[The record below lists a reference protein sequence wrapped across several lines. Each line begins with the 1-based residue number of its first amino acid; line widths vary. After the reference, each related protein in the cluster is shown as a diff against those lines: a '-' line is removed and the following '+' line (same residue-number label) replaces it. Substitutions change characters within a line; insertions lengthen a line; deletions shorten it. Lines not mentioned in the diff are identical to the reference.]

1 MARIVVVV
9 MVGALF
15 STALP
20 AGGASDPA
28 PGIALKRTG
37 TADCSKVMSEGSVLV
52 LGVKVTGGHSICVT
66 DLGEERSIFFDG
78 RPGGGSSGDVVS
90 QFGGIGT
97 VKRRY
102 VLFGFLPPSADS
114 LRLTF
119 CGGQTM
125 VLRPLNESQPA
136 FRRRDRRRR
145 EVWERVPRTSRRRGQ
160 TAGQGQCPPE
170 RLSPHVLNDEVAPR
184 QNIGCAARGGSAE
197 PLPYGHMTAVDG
209 GPGGVAPL
217 SPRAG

>member
-1 MARIVVVV
+1 

-66 DLGEERSIFFDG
+66 DVGEERSIFFDG

-125 VLRPLNESQPA
+125 VLRPLNESQPRFVGA
-136 FRRRDRRRR
+136 IVDAVKYGNGFPEPADAAGKPLAKANARRSACRH
-145 EVWERVPRTSRRRGQ
+145 TS
-160 TAGQGQCPPE
+160 
-170 RLSPHVLNDEVAPR
+170 
-184 QNIGCAARGGSAE
+184 
-197 PLPYGHMTAVDG
+197 
-209 GPGGVAPL
+209 
-217 SPRAG
+217 

>member
-1 MARIVVVV
+1 MARSLVAV
-9 MVGALF
+9 MVGVLF
-15 STALP
+15 CTAVP

-37 TADCSKVMSEGSVLV
+37 TADCSTVMSGGSVLV

-66 DLGEERSIFFDG
+66 GLGEERSFYFDG
-78 RPGGGSSGDVVS
+78 RPGGGSSGDATS

-125 VLRPLNESQPA
+125 VLRPLNESQPRFVGA
-136 FRRRDRRRR
+136 IVDAVKYGNWFPEPADAAGRPLEKSNARRTACRH
-145 EVWERVPRTSRRRGQ
+145 TS
-160 TAGQGQCPPE
+160 
-170 RLSPHVLNDEVAPR
+170 
-184 QNIGCAARGGSAE
+184 
-197 PLPYGHMTAVDG
+197 
-209 GPGGVAPL
+209 
-217 SPRAG
+217 